1 MFDIIVFPRDSL
13 NKKPTM
19 KTMAWNS
26 HLMKKKKLVTQKK
39 TTLTSLDRSAKCMKL
54 LNIADM
60 QPMIT
65 TLLSWLL
72 FTNRRVTTITRNRN
86 KNM

>member
-1 MFDIIVFPRDSL
+1 MLDIIVFPCNRL

-19 KTMAWNS
+19 KTLAWNS
-26 HLMKKKKLVTQKK
+26 HLMKEKKRGNKKKN
-39 TTLTSLDRSAKCMKL
+39 TLANSDRSAKCMKL